1 MQFVTGSSRVPLQ
14 GFKALQG
21 LINIVTPLNAYFNG
35 PIYVQVQL
43 GRPVLASLLFT
54 WSTLLAKTC
63 PRRTHALIGWTCHP
77 TRPTKRCMRSWRR
90 PLKKRAA
97 LPSSDFAS
105 ALLLLI
111 FFCLLLF
118 VRKSFLPPKFG
129 DGSLSST
136 PYPSL
141 FFSPRWVKPVCVNTS
156 RCRASAQLPPLIPPH
171 TWTRKTLWDHSFFF
185 FRWTVPSNWTAWSSL
200 VCPPICLSQQQKIIP
215 ARFFRVSRPFIVC
228 SHDRV
233 NDSPFRLKKK
243 TALVACVCPFYTYK
257 CVVSFYFFKKYVP
270 PKQSSCLLKMK

>member
-21 LINIVTPLNAYFNG
+21 LINIVTPLNAYING
-35 PIYVQVQL
+35 PIYVQVPL

-97 LPSSDFAS
+97 LPSSDFES

-111 FFCLLLF
+111 FFFLLLF

-141 FFSPRWVKPVCVNTS
+141 FFF
-156 RCRASAQLPPLIPPH
+156 PPMS
-171 TWTRKTLWDHSFFF
+171 K
-185 FRWTVPSNWTAWSSL
+185 
-200 VCPPICLSQQQKIIP
+200 
-215 ARFFRVSRPFIVC
+215 ARLC
-228 SHDRV
+228 
-233 NDSPFRLKKK
+233 
-243 TALVACVCPFYTYK
+243 
-257 CVVSFYFFKKYVP
+257 KYV
-270 PKQSSCLLKMK
+270 SV